1 MLEIDV
7 DVDYL
12 PLRPSFRS
20 LGDPHFHLPTR
31 TGVHFRLIA
40 LSATVAA
47 VVPGAAWGA
56 DGDLRA
62 TGWTAGSVR
71 FEPAPGPDGLTVA
84 GTGTYRGVIEVRR
97 NGGALA
103 VRNDLGL
110 EDYVRGIDEVP
121 PSWPAA
127 VLQAQAIAARTYAAH
142 TAITGDARW
151 REVGADICATTT
163 CQVYRGLDAERRAQG
178 YSWLP
183 AVEATAGRALLAG
196 GRPIRASYSS
206 TANGPQA
213 MSQNGA
219 LAMATEGRSTSDILN
234 AYYGVRPTPAGT
246 RLPSTIKVAVVMSA
260 ASVGIS
266 SAGGFRVMDD
276 AGAEL
281 AIGGQG
287 EWRITPAAG
296 GGVRIVPPESYR
308 PEPPLP
314 PPAASLIA
322 DVAPVLR
329 RPARV
334 LTAAAP
340 QPGRGAWPL
349 AATGFVL
356 AAGGGAVT
364 LGRCRRRT

>member
-1 MLEIDV
+1 MS
-7 DVDYL
+7 
-12 PLRPSFRS
+12 PTFPSDQASDLWGIRIS
-20 LGDPHFHLPTR
+20 TCRRAPACT
-31 TGVHFRLIA
+31 FRLIA

-121 PSWPAA
+121 PSWPVAA
-127 VLQAQAIAARTYAAH
+127 LQAQAIAARTYAAH
-142 TAITGDARW
+142 TALTGDARW

-196 GRPIRASYSS
+196 GRPIWASYSS

-234 AYYGVRPTPAGT
+234 AYYGVRPTPAGS

-260 ASVGIS
+260 ASARIS
-266 SAGGFRVMDD
+266 SAGAFRVIDD
-276 AGAEL
+276 AGEEL

-308 PEPPLP
+308 PEPPP
-314 PPAASLIA
+314 PPPAAASLIA

-364 LGRCRRRT
+364 LGRRRRCT

>member
-1 MLEIDV
+1 M
-7 DVDYL
+7 
-12 PLRPSFRS
+12 
-20 LGDPHFHLPTR
+20 
-31 TGVHFRLIA
+31 A
-40 LSATVAA
+40 LSATVVA
-47 VVPGAAWGA
+47 VVPGAAWGS
-56 DGDLRA
+56 DRDLPP
-62 TGWTAGSVR
+62 GWTAGSVR
-71 FEPAPGPDGLTVA
+71 FEPVEGPDGLTVG
-84 GTGTYRGVIEVRR
+84 GTGTYRGVVEVRR
-97 NGGALA
+97 NGHALA

-121 PSWPAA
+121 PSWPMAA
-127 VLQAQAIAARTYAAH
+127 LQAQAIAARTYAAH
-142 TAITGDARW
+142 TAMAGDARW
-151 REVGADICATTT
+151 REVGADICATAT
-163 CQVYRGLDAERRAQG
+163 CQVYRGLDAERRAKG
-178 YSWLP
+178 HGWLP

-234 AYYGVRPTPAGT
+234 AYYGVRPTPAAG
-246 RLPSTIKVAVVMSA
+246 RLPSTIKVAVIMST
-260 ASVGIS
+260 ASVRITA
-266 SAGGFRVMDD
+266 AGAFRVVDD
-276 AGAEL
+276 IGAEL
-281 AIGGQG
+281 AVGGGG
-287 EWRITPAAG
+287 EWRITPASG

-308 PEPPLP
+308 PEPPP
-314 PPAASLIA
+314 PPAASLVA

-364 LGRCRRRT
+364 LGRRRRRT